1 MCNPSKRKLI
11 ANVNKSCP
19 ERSGGDRK
27 SVAGRRLPPRRG
39 RQGSSGGCET
49 RCRNEEDGFVGE
61 GRRKGDLKRRTLIGG
76 DEAPGVLAVTFTAR
90 YLFAFK

>member
-1 MCNPSKRKLI
+1 M

-27 SVAGRRLPPRRG
+27 SVARRRPSTW
-39 RQGSSGGCET
+39 SSGVEWGCET
-49 RCRNEEDGFVGE
+49 RYRNEEDGFVGGE
-61 GRRKGDLKRRTLIGG
+61 RREGDLKPRTLIGG

>member
-27 SVAGRRLPPRRG
+27 SVAGRRPPDVVVRG
-39 RQGSSGGCET
+39 RTGGVKQGAGMRKMDLLARE
-49 RCRNEEDGFVGE
+49 GE
-61 GRRKGDLKRRTLIGG
+61 KVI
-76 DEAPGVLAVTFTAR
+76 
-90 YLFAFK
+90 

>member
-1 MCNPSKRKLI
+1 M

-19 ERSGGDRK
+19 ERNGGDRK
-27 SVAGRRLPPRRG
+27 SVAQRRPHRRG
-39 RQGSSGGCET
+39 RQGSNGGVKHGAG
-49 RCRNEEDGFVGE
+49 NEEDGFVGE
-61 GRRKGDLKRRTLIGG
+61 GRRKGDLKARTLIGG